1 MWMEA
6 RDVPSLNSFATQC
19 PYSAIPTDLENKGL
33 LAPSAHIDHEL
44 VPTDGNV
51 TSKSV
56 IYVTASTGALDPVHQ
71 PWGTSH
77 RLHGI
82 RHAKDLPG
90 R

>member
-6 RDVPSLNSFATQC
+6 RDIPSLNSFATKC
-19 PYSAIPTDLENKGL
+19 PYN
-33 LAPSAHIDHEL
+33 
-44 VPTDGNV
+44 GNV

-77 RLHGI
+77 RSHGI